1 MNIKQP
7 SFFLIV
13 GMHRSGTSC
22 LTGSLERC
30 GIFLGNVQRRNKHN
44 KKGNFEL
51 KAIYEI
57 HDQILNL
64 NNSSWHQPP
73 QKNIILQT
81 YHEQK
86 LEVFIEELKKKN
98 PTGLKDPRTLLL
110 LDEWKR
116 VLNKDFQLIG
126 SFRHPMAVAQSLEKR
141 NGFSIEKGLQLWYNY
156 NQVMIEE
163 HKKQPFP
170 IIHYDLSN
178 KKIYVDKIITLA
190 NLFGL
195 KPQKRKL
202 NWFVSEKLE
211 HHQTYD
217 YELPKHC
224 KKAYD
229 YLLKHSFKS
238 IE

>member
-22 LTGSLERC
+22 LTGALERC
-30 GIFLGNVQRRNKHN
+30 GIYLGNVQRKNKHN

-51 KAIYEI
+51 KKIYDI
-57 HDQILNL
+57 HDQILSL

-73 QKNIILQT
+73 HDNIILQT

-86 LEVFIEELKKKN
+86 VEAFIDELKKKN
-98 PTGLKDPRTLLL
+98 PAGLKDPRTLLL
-110 LDEWKR
+110 LNEWKR
-116 VLNKDFQLIG
+116 ILNKNFQLIG
-126 SFRHPMAVAQSLEKR
+126 SFRHPMAVAKSLEKR
-141 NGFSIEKGLQLWYNY
+141 NGFTIEKGLQLWYNY
-156 NQVMIEE
+156 NRVMIEE
-163 HKKQPFP
+163 HQKQSFP
-170 IIHYDLSN
+170 IIHYDLSD
-178 KKIYVDKIITLA
+178 KKKYINNIIVLA
-190 NLFGL
+190 HLFGL
-195 KPQKRKL
+195 KPQKLRL

-211 HHQTYD
+211 HHQIHD

-229 YLLKHSFKS
+229 YLLKHSFK
-238 IE
+238 

>member
-13 GMHRSGTSC
+13 GMHRIGTSS

-141 NGFSIEKGLQLWYNY
+141 NGFSIEKGLQLWDNY
-156 NQVMIEE
+156 NQVMLKE
-163 HKKQPFP
+163 HKKTTIP
-170 IIHYDLSN
+170 YYSL
-178 KKIYVDKIITLA
+178 
-190 NLFGL
+190 
-195 KPQKRKL
+195 
-202 NWFVSEKLE
+202 
-211 HHQTYD
+211 
-217 YELPKHC
+217 
-224 KKAYD
+224 
-229 YLLKHSFKS
+229 
-238 IE
+238 